1 MVSLPLRSATE
12 PQLSPSVAA
21 LLTAPGSPKNSSPL
35 SSPADFSPATS
46 DWGSVFGDDSLP
58 VFDMSELALLDMP
71 MEETPVLSLAPQKK
85 RGRKPS
91 RPFDPVHKKTEEKD
105 KFWLRAFRAYMKTHY
120 PEIRKGLTPQDRFFW
135 REYLGP
141 DGQPVKGNRFSSY
154 GRLYKQHL
162 FSEDTFVQQFQDW
175 FLAFG
180 DSVLSKKCVRLSP
193 MWLVF
198 YDYGSKDLFNFNPSS
213 PSPPQDSGSVSPE
226 TRATPEPEDL
236 TGQNRYDIEMVE
248 DDLELLLEEV

>member
-1 MVSLPLRSATE
+1 MVSLPLRSSTE
-12 PQLSPSVAA
+12 PQLPSNVAA
-21 LLTAPGSPKNSSPL
+21 LLAAPPSPKAASPL
-35 SSPADFSPATS
+35 SSPADFSPETS

-58 VFDMSELALLDMP
+58 VFDMSELALSDLP
-71 MEETPVLSLAPQKK
+71 EETAVLSLAPQKK

-120 PEIRKGLTPQDRFFW
+120 PKIRKGLNSQERFFW
-135 REYLGP
+135 RDYLGP
-141 DGQPVKGNRFSSY
+141 EGQPVKGNRFSSY
-154 GRLYKQHL
+154 GRLYKTHL
-162 FSEDTFVQQFQDW
+162 FGEDSFVQQFQDW

-180 DSVLSKKCVRLSP
+180 DAVLSKKCARLSP

-226 TRATPEPEDL
+226 TRATPEPDEP
-236 TGQNRYDIEMVE
+236 TGREGYDIEMVE
-248 DDLELLLEEV
+248 GDLELLLEEI